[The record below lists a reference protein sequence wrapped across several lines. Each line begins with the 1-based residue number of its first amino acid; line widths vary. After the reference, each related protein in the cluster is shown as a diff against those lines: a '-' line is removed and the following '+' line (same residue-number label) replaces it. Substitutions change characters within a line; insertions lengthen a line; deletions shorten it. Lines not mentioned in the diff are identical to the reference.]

1 MGSGFEVAVGPF
13 SGGAVVGGLGLA
25 ELVGTGVCAA
35 GVTVKVG
42 DAAGADEARG
52 VAATCVRRAS
62 TVWRACVI
70 LIVGVI
76 FDREDGLLHPTNRS
90 SGINKRM
97 ASDTENLGF
106 ILSAKAKNLRPCA

>member
-1 MGSGFEVAVGPF
+1 M
-13 SGGAVVGGLGLA
+13 GLA
-25 ELVGTGVCAA
+25 WLVGIGVCAA
-35 GVTVKVG
+35 GVTVNVG

-62 TVWRACVI
+62 TVWRACVM

-90 SGINKRM
+90 SGMSKRS
-97 ASDTENLGF
+97 AGDTENLGF
-106 ILSAKAKNLRPCA
+106 ILSEKDQ